1 VASVPSSARSA
12 RWSARS
18 FSRRAPGRITNLRLF
33 VRIFGI
39 LLIVAGVLTLAWVVV
54 VWQWQDPFT
63 AIYTH
68 VQQNRLAHSYERRV
82 RAYHPRPA
90 RGDLAAV
97 ERQIATEARAYRS
110 SLHTGDPVGRLQIG
124 RIGLKMVV
132 VQGTDHETLKKG
144 PGHYTPSAVPGE
156 GHLIYVAG
164 HRTTYLAP
172 FAHINDIKVGDY
184 ITFSVPYATFT
195 YRVQRHYVV
204 RSDQLSVLRDHGKEI
219 LRLQACHPRFFATH
233 RYIVDAALS
242 SVTPTGGRTY
252 TPRSATS

>member
-1 VASVPSSARSA
+1 VRLA
-12 RWSARS
+12 
-18 FSRRAPGRITNLRLF
+18 GRILGL
-33 VRIFGI
+33 
-39 LLIVAGVLTLAWVVV
+39 LLIVAGALTLTWVVV

-68 VQQNRLAHSYERRV
+68 FQQNRLSHTYERRV
-82 RAYHPRPA
+82 QAYHPTPT
-90 RGDLAAV
+90 RGKDLAAV
-97 ERQIATEARAYRS
+97 QVEIAAEARAYRRT
-110 SLHTGDPVGRLQIG
+110 LHTGDPVGRLQIG

-144 PGHYTPSAVPGE
+144 PGHYEQSAVPGE

-172 FAHINDIKVGDY
+172 FARINDIKVGDY

-204 RSDQLSVLRDHGKEI
+204 PSDELSVLKDHGSEI

-233 RYIVDAALS
+233 RYIVDAMLA
-242 SVTPTGGRTY
+242 SVTPAGGETY
-252 TPRSATS
+252 IVKAAAS

>member
-1 VASVPSSARSA
+1 VRLA
-12 RWSARS
+12 
-18 FSRRAPGRITNLRLF
+18 GRILGL
-33 VRIFGI
+33 
-39 LLIVAGVLTLAWVVV
+39 LLIVAGALTLTWVVV

-68 VQQNRLAHSYERRV
+68 FQQNRLSHTYDRRV
-82 RAYHPRPA
+82 QAYHPTPT
-90 RGDLAAV
+90 RGKDLAAV
-97 ERQIATEARAYRS
+97 QVEIAAEARAYRRT
-110 SLHTGDPVGRLQIG
+110 LHTGDPVGRLQIG

-144 PGHYTPSAVPGE
+144 PGHYEPSAVPGE

-172 FAHINDIKVGDY
+172 FARINDIKVGDY

-204 RSDQLSVLRDHGKEI
+204 PSDELSVLEDHGSEI

-233 RYIVDAALS
+233 RYIVDAMLA
-242 SVTPTGGRTY
+242 SVTPAGGETY
-252 TPRSATS
+252 VVKAAAS

>member
-1 VASVPSSARSA
+1 VRLA
-12 RWSARS
+12 
-18 FSRRAPGRITNLRLF
+18 GRIL
-33 VRIFGI
+33 GP

-68 VQQNRLAHSYERRV
+68 VQQNRLSSSYERRV
-82 RAYHPRPA
+82 HAYRPKPT
-90 RGDLAAV
+90 RGKDLAAV
-97 ERQIATEARAYRS
+97 RVQIAADARAYAKG
-110 SLHTGDPVGRLQIG
+110 LHTGDPVGRLQIG

-144 PGHYTPSAVPGE
+144 PGHYEPSALPGE

-172 FAHINDIKVGDY
+172 FAHINDIEAGDY
-184 ITFSVPYATFT
+184 ITFSMPYATFT
-195 YRVQRHYVV
+195 YRVRRHYIV
-204 RSDQLSVLRDHGKEI
+204 RSDQLSVLRDHGREI

-233 RYIVDAALS
+233 RYIVDAALAS
-242 SVTPTGGRTY
+242 ITPANGETY
-252 TPRSATS
+252 TVKAAAS

>member
-1 VASVPSSARSA
+1 MRLA
-12 RWSARS
+12 
-18 FSRRAPGRITNLRLF
+18 GRILGL
-33 VRIFGI
+33 
-39 LLIVAGVLTLAWVVV
+39 LLIVAGALTLTWVVV

-68 VQQNRLAHSYERRV
+68 FQQNRLSHTYDRRV
-82 RAYHPRPA
+82 QAYHPTPT
-90 RGDLAAV
+90 RGKDLAAV
-97 ERQIATEARAYRS
+97 QVEIAAEARAYRRT
-110 SLHTGDPVGRLQIG
+110 LHTGDPVGRLQIG
-124 RIGLKMVV
+124 RIGLRMVV

-144 PGHYTPSAVPGE
+144 PGHYEPSAVPGE

-172 FAHINDIKVGDY
+172 FARINDIKVGDY

-204 RSDQLSVLRDHGKEI
+204 PSDELSVLKDHGSEI

-233 RYIVDAALS
+233 RYIVDAMLA
-242 SVTPTGGRTY
+242 SVTPAGGETY
-252 TPRSATS
+252 VVKAAAS